1 MRASSPEDGKHNI
14 VGQRSFPF
22 IRVTRSPSL
31 LTEVFA
37 EAGLL
42 EAAKRR
48 SHVGLVVG
56 VDEHGSSL
64 QSLAHIHGLVDV
76 AGEHARSQTVLCVV
90 GSLQHAF
97 HIPVERRVGS

>member
-1 MRASSPEDGKHNI
+1 MP
-14 VGQRSFPF
+14 
-22 IRVTRSPSL
+22 L

-42 EAAKRR
+42 EASERW
-48 SHVGLVVG
+48 SHVGLIVG

-64 QSLAHIHGLVDV
+64 QSLAHVHGLVDV
-76 AGEHARSQTVLCVV
+76 AGEHARGQAVLCVV

-97 HIPVERRVGS
+97 HVAAVRSERTEDTGWRLK